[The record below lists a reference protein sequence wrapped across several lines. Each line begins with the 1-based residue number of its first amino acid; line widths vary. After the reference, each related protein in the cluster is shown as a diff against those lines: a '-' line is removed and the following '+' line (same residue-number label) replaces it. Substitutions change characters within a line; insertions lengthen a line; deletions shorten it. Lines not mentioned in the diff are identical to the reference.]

1 MANYL
6 INQDYIYLFSAILSL
21 FTDPLNGLPSF
32 DKYFTESANSP
43 FPIDLRNINIQI
55 FWKVFKDYSLSL
67 WE

>member
-32 DKYFTESANSP
+32 DKYFTESANGP
-43 FPIDLRNINIQI
+43 FPIDLRNHQNTNILESLQECNLS
-55 FWKVFKDYSLSL
+55 FW
-67 WE
+67 E